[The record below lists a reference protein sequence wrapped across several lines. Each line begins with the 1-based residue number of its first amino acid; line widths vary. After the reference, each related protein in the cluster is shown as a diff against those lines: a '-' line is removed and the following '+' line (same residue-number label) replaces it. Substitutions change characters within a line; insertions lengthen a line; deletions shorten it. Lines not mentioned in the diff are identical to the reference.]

1 MKKFVSIIAL
11 ALFFSGNAYA
21 EQTYLVCGKKE
32 NTHIFYDEL
41 TGFEKYKVGKTYQ
54 KFDFD
59 IIKKSEL
66 YIELFRNKE
75 LVTWKINRH
84 TGEGT
89 RKVGDLSWDYNCKKV
104 EKKF

>member
-66 YIELFRNKE
+66 YIELKRDK
-75 LVTWKINRH
+75 LVSWKINRY

-89 RKVGDLSWDYNCKKV
+89 RKVADLSWDYKCEKV
-104 EKKF
+104 DKLF